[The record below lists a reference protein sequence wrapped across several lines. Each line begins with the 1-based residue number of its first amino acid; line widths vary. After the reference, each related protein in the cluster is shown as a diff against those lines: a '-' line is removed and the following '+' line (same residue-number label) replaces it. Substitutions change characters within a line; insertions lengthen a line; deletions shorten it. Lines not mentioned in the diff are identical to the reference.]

1 MKRRVVVIIAMLVTL
16 LTISAEAVGLRAIGG
31 MPRLTFNGTTAQ
43 CSITC
48 TGNKSTDQVEAKLTL
63 YQGGSYVDSW
73 DGNGKFR
80 ASVHGECAVKKGETY
95 TLVLTWSVNGTKQP
109 STSTTKVC
117 Q

>member
-1 MKRRVVVIIAMLVTL
+1 MLTM
-16 LTISAEAVGLRAIGG
+16 TAYAIEPYMYGQA
-31 MPRLTFNGTTAQ
+31 PVLTFNGTTAQ

-63 YQGGSYVDSW
+63 YQGGAYVDSW
-73 DGNGKFR
+73 DGSGKFR

-109 STSTTKVC
+109 SASTTKVC